1 VAGNTQG
8 WARSANIYNI
18 YPYGGDS
25 NGLDA
30 LLLFDYVRAWHNSKP
45 VNPLTGRKNPT
56 IINNSWGY
64 GAELDIAS
72 ITSVNYRGT
81 NYTSNLTS
89 STLYSN
95 YGIFNDG
102 SNTSTPQRYTALEAD
117 VVSAMND
124 GIIFVGAAGNDYSKI
139 DVIGGADY
147 NNYFIWNSFIVYYH
161 RGMAP
166 TAATS
171 HICVGAIGSNSFEN
185 KAAFSN
191 SGPRVDIYSPGRNI
205 ISSLNAGGATDSR
218 NSSYRMGKFSGTSMA
233 SPQVAGVLACLMEI
247 YPNLTQTEAID
258 YLIKNSKY
266 NQIPESN
273 GSYNDPNNLQG
284 SVNRHLY
291 YYKERADIGTTWP
304 KLNYKARPS
313 SGRVYPRTKRI
324 LK

>member
-1 VAGNTQG
+1 
-8 WARSANIYNI
+8 
-18 YPYGGDS
+18 
-25 NGLDA
+25 
-30 LLLFDYVRAWHNSKP
+30 
-45 VNPLTGRKNPT
+45 
-56 IINNSWGY
+56 
-64 GAELDIAS
+64 
-72 ITSVNYRGT
+72 
-81 NYTSNLTS
+81 
-89 STLYSN
+89 
-95 YGIFNDG
+95 
-102 SNTSTPQRYTALEAD
+102 
-117 VVSAMND
+117 
-124 GIIFVGAAGNDYSKI
+124 
-139 DVIGGADY
+139 
-147 NNYFIWNSFIVYYH
+147 
-161 RGMAP
+161 
-166 TAATS
+166 
-171 HICVGAIGSNSFEN
+171 VGAIGSNSSEN

-205 ISSLNAGGATDSR
+205 ISSLTAGGVTDSR

-304 KLNYKARPS
+304 KLNYKPRPS
-313 SGRVYPRTKRI
+313 SGRVYPRIKRI